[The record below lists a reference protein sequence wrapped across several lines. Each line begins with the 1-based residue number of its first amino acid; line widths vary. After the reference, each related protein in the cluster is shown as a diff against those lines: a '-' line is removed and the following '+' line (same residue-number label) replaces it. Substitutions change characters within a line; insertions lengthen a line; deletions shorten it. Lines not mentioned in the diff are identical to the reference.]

1 MLTKQQ
7 SALLARMRADNAAS
21 GFPFVPLGWWE
32 KVGEQF
38 EGWFDECGIGDVTG
52 QEYNRHFAGLGGQS
66 ALARYIKHLGGS
78 LVEYKKLEEY
88 TINLLRCAIERRYR
102 ILLPPR
108 LFPSTSMSWDIL
120 TAREALLAIDETN
133 RDIFDLPVTVAD
145 LGAGWGRI
153 GWMLM
158 RLNCE
163 AAYIIYDIPDSLI
176 ISHTQLNRLLP
187 DLCHPYGEKPNGDP
201 GIYFLGSQE
210 LANAEPADFL
220 ITIATTQEMEPD
232 HAAAY
237 LDIIE
242 NKTRWFYTL
251 QRKKTG
257 LHYKDSWRRHFYRSP
272 LWADYH
278 FEAMFEF
285 SGDRND

>member
-38 EGWFDECGIGDVTG
+38 EGWFDECGIGDVTT
-52 QEYNRHFAGLGGQS
+52 QDYDMHFAGLGGQS
-66 ALARYIKHLGGS
+66 ALARYIEKLGGS
-78 LVEYKKLEEY
+78 LDGYEELRRY
-88 TINLLRCAIERRYR
+88 VTGLLRLAIRTRYGVQV
-102 ILLPPR
+102 PR
-108 LFPSTSMSWDIL
+108 LLNVSMDWGSLISY
-120 TAREALLAIDETN
+120 ESLLAIAEVD
-133 RDIFDLPVTVAD
+133 RAILDDPVTVAD

-153 GWMLM
+153 GYTLM
-158 RLNCE
+158 KLNPHTT
-163 AAYIIYDIPDSLI
+163 YIIYDIPDSLI
-176 ISHTQLNRLLP
+176 ISHTYLNKMYP

-210 LANAEPADFL
+210 LASAEPADFL